1 MSQKGDIYLG
11 PSGTETL
18 LSPFGRKL
26 KIADIAL
33 SREEQTASGRRVRDI
48 IATKKKFTL
57 TYEMI
62 DGDELETLI
71 DLYEA
76 NDEMSLLLYNDTM
89 TGGTTSEPGDSCD
102 TYTVLMQPI
111 ERERVILME
120 NGLWQGVQVELNEV

>member
-1 MSQKGDIYLG
+1 VSQKGDIYLG

-26 KIADIAL
+26 KISDVLLA
-33 SREEQTASGRRVRDI
+33 REEQTASGRRVRDI

-62 DGDELETLI
+62 DGDELEKLI

-76 NDEMSLLLYNDTM
+76 NDEMSLLLYNDSFP
-89 TGGTTSEPGDSCD
+89 TTTPEAGDDCD
-102 TYTVLMQPI
+102 AYTVLMQPI
-111 ERERVILME
+111 ERERVLLLD
-120 NGLWQGVQVELNEV
+120 NGLWAGVTVELNEV